1 MWLCRFDC
9 KDCNR
14 FCGWGINPFRRFT
27 CVRTP
32 HTAFVTLFSYQNR
45 VSHCVQFG
53 KRSNNMLRRISKIL
67 GKTHMQQCLQRS
79 FATAAVANKE
89 RPRLVDC
96 RQGEKVVPTFSKEEM
111 QNRVD
116 KLRALMKDQKLEA
129 CVFTSIHNVNYFSD
143 FLYCAFGRPYA
154 LVVTDEDL
162 TVIGASMLFC
172 KIIIL
177 ELFLFLLHRFF
188 YWTEFSEGH

>member
-1 MWLCRFDC
+1 MLILFLTGFVVSNEF
-9 KDCNR
+9 NR
-14 FCGWGINPFRRFT
+14 LNIR
-27 CVRTP
+27 
-32 HTAFVTLFSYQNR
+32 LFICY
-45 VSHCVQFG
+45 CVQVE
-53 KRSNNMLRRISKIL
+53 KRSNKMLRRISTVL
-67 GKTHMQQCLQRS
+67 GKTHMQQCLQRN

-154 LVVTDEDL
+154 LVVTEEDL
-162 TVIGASMLFC
+162 TVIGASMLSC
-172 KIIIL
+172 K
-177 ELFLFLLHRFF
+177 
-188 YWTEFSEGH
+188 